1 MPGRLRRRLRTG
13 WFALAH
19 AGALLVLRREL
30 GRIERLLATR
40 DLPGV
45 LTELETG
52 RPLLAPCPVPV
63 AVRLVTLT
71 TRLSAPGRNTCLRRA
86 LLLYR
91 VLVGWGLP
99 AEFVLAAGKGEAEG
113 NDLGAHA
120 WVTLS
125 GTDLLPG
132 CPAGYRELWRHGAP
146 GPAE

>member
-1 MPGRLRRRLRTG
+1 MLTRLRRRLGTG
-13 WFALAH
+13 WFALGH
-19 AGALLVLRREL
+19 ARALLALRREL
-30 GRIERLLATR
+30 GRAERLLAAR

-52 RPLLAPCPVPV
+52 RRLLAPCPVPV
-63 AVRLVTLT
+63 AVRLVALA
-71 TRLSAPGRNTCLRRA
+71 TRLSPASRNTCLRRS

-99 AEFVLAAGKGEAEG
+99 AEFVVAAGKGEG
-113 NDLGAHA
+113 GGDLGAHA

-132 CPAGYRELWRHGAP
+132 CPAGYRELWRRGGAA
-146 GPAE
+146 GA